1 MSSDKLV
8 SSDPV
13 IHIAELW
20 CSLFELAATEREA
33 ILNCCEMFCDPITQ
47 RKHWLEAFTGPMG
60 GYMMLTAYHA
70 LMQSS
75 FKAIAGVKAFQDELL
90 RGFADKFSVPVTGND
105 QELSDRLR
113 LAEVALASRLEAIE
127 DRLARIE
134 TRLDVSL
141 SPG

>member
-8 SSDPV
+8 SSNPV
-13 IHIAELW
+13 VHLAELW
-20 CSLFELAATEREA
+20 CSLFELAATQHQA
-33 ILNCCEMFCDPITQ
+33 ILKCCETFCDPNTQ
-47 RKHWLEAFTGPMG
+47 RRRWLEALTEPMG
-60 GYMMLTAYHA
+60 GYMMSTACLT

-75 FKAIAGVKAFQDELL
+75 LKTIAGVKAFQDELL
-90 RGFADKFSVPVTGND
+90 RGFAYKFSVPVTSSD
-105 QELSDRLR
+105 QELSDRLG